1 MKTGSP
7 KVALNY
13 FYSAEFLNTLE
24 VIGTMSIPYIA
35 VISKIGFT
43 WETTLAWVFG
53 GIIGGLAKA
62 RKDLEYNPN
71 LYTPVGVAGT
81 NPNQAI
87 AYVAENIALE
97 QAEQKVIPNAAK
109 ERINEVANDIIS
121 TTPIPDL
128 LKPYAKKASRD
139 FLGRFFK

>member
-1 MKTGSP
+1 MKSESH

-13 FYSAEFLNTLE
+13 FYSAEFLNTVQ
-24 VIGTMSIPYIA
+24 VIGVTSIPYI
-35 VISKIGFT
+35 VLISKTGFNL
-43 WETTLAWVFG
+43 ESVLTLLFAG
-53 GIIGGLAKA
+53 LIGGMAKA
-62 RKDLEYNPN
+62 KKDLEISPN
-71 LYTPVGVAGT
+71 LYTPIGVAGT

-128 LKPYAKKASRD
+128 LKPYAKRASRD
-139 FLGRFFK
+139 FLGRFFR

>member
-1 MKTGSP
+1 MKSESH

-13 FYSAEFLNTLE
+13 FYSAEFLNTVQ
-24 VIGTMSIPYIA
+24 VIGVTSIPYI
-35 VISKIGFT
+35 VLISKTGFNL
-43 WETTLAWVFG
+43 ESVLTLLFAG
-53 GIIGGLAKA
+53 LIGGMAKA
-62 RKDLEYNPN
+62 KKDLEISPN
-71 LYTPVGVAGT
+71 LYTPIGVAGT

-128 LKPYAKKASRD
+128 LKPYAKRASRD

>member
-1 MKTGSP
+1 MKAESH

-13 FYSAEFLNTLE
+13 FYSAEFLNTVQ
-24 VIGTMSIPYIA
+24 VIGITSIPYI
-35 VISKIGFT
+35 VLISKTGFNL
-43 WETTLAWVFG
+43 ESVLTLLFAGV
-53 GIIGGLAKA
+53 IGGAAKA
-62 RKDLEYNPN
+62 KKDLEISPN

-97 QAEQKVIPNAAK
+97 QATREVITNAASD
-109 ERINEVANDIIS
+109 RINEVANDIIS

>member
-1 MKTGSP
+1 MKSESH

-13 FYSAEFLNTLE
+13 FYSAEFLNTVQ
-24 VIGTMSIPYIA
+24 VIGVTSTPYI
-35 VISKIGFT
+35 VLISKTGFNL
-43 WETTLAWVFG
+43 ESVLTLLFAG
-53 GIIGGLAKA
+53 LIGGMAKA
-62 RKDLEYNPN
+62 KKDLEISPN
-71 LYTPVGVAGT
+71 LYTPIGVAGT

-97 QAEQKVIPNAAK
+97 QATREVISNAAE

>member
-1 MKTGSP
+1 MKSESH

-13 FYSAEFLNTLE
+13 FYSAKFLNTVQ
-24 VIGTMSIPYIA
+24 VIGVTSIPYI
-35 VISKIGFT
+35 VLISKTGFNL
-43 WETTLAWVFG
+43 ESVLTLLFAG
-53 GIIGGLAKA
+53 LIGGAAKA
-62 RKDLEYNPN
+62 RKDLEISPN
-71 LYTPVGVAGT
+71 LYTPIGVAGT

-97 QAEQKVIPNAAK
+97 QATREVIPNAAK

-128 LKPYAKKASRD
+128 LKPYAKRASRD
-139 FLGRFFK
+139 FLGRFFR